1 MSPRSRVGKGV
12 AGFCEGTM
20 GAFSDTGVP
29 HVRLPLAGADGFAI
43 SLSRGSGPEGAYHAT
58 ARERCGAL
66 YEETAMQTTS
76 LSARAKLWA
85 GLTLAVAVAASG
97 AVAIANAESGTPIH
111 FNRRRRVV

>member
-1 MSPRSRVGKGV
+1 
-12 AGFCEGTM
+12 
-20 GAFSDTGVP
+20 
-29 HVRLPLAGADGFAI
+29 
-43 SLSRGSGPEGAYHAT
+43 
-58 ARERCGAL
+58 
-66 YEETAMQTTS
+66 MQTTS